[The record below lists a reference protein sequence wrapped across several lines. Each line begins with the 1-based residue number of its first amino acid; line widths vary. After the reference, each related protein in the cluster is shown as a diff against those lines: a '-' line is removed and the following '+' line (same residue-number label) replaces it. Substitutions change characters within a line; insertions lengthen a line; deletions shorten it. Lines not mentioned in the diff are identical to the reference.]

1 MLFFQI
7 CDRKDGEYTKKLE
20 NVSPPLPL
28 PPALPTYQQDNMQDG
43 LEESRER
50 GEARLARVLLL
61 LQASHPVLERT
72 KVLAV
77 LGKEGE
83 REGDRT

>member
-1 MLFFQI
+1 MYI
-7 CDRKDGEYTKKLE
+7 EMR
-20 NVSPPLPL
+20 NVSLPLPL
-28 PPALPTYQQDNMQDG
+28 PSALPTYQQDNMQDG

-50 GEARLARVLLL
+50 GEARLTRVLLF

-77 LGKEGE
+77 LGKEGR
-83 REGDRT
+83 REGGRK